1 MRSHL
6 TRLLEQ
12 SLQRLS
18 DAGALR
24 LPEKITISVERT
36 RDSAHG
42 DLASNIALLLAK
54 TAGMKPRDLAQR
66 IANNLPASAHLSKVE
81 IAGPGFINF
90 FLSERSGQAVIEA
103 IHAAGDRYGSSD
115 LGKGKKILVEFVSTN
130 PTGPLHVGHGRGAA
144 YGAAVANLLDASGYD
159 VTREYYVNDAGRQM
173 DILALSVW
181 LRYLELCEVRVSF
194 PENAYQGDYIREI
207 AAGLRARSGAD
218 FMPDTPGLPAVI
230 TGIADPE
237 DRLDAMIEYAKQRLG
252 IVAYQTIHAAAL
264 ADILRDIRT
273 ELESMNI
280 HFDNWY
286 SEQSLFDSGKVDA
299 CIERLRQGG
308 ELYLE
313 NGASW
318 FRSTNYGD
326 EKDRVVVR
334 ENGQKTYFASDIAY
348 HLDKFARGF
357 HRVIDVWGA
366 DHHGYIPRVK
376 GALKALGENPESLEI
391 LLVQFAVL
399 YRGSVKVQMSTRS
412 GNYVTL
418 RDLCAEIGKDAAR
431 FFYVTRR
438 SEQHLDFDLEL
449 AKSQSNDNPV
459 YYIQYAHARICSVLE
474 QLRTRNLE
482 YRPERALT
490 NLALLRAEHELAL
503 LRTLPKYT
511 EVVTA
516 AAESREPHQ
525 LAFYLRDLA
534 TEFHGYYNSHQFLIE
549 DVCLREARLALI
561 IAVRQVI
568 RNGLAIL
575 GVSAPEQM

>member
-6 TRLLEQ
+6 TQLLEQ

-24 LPEKITISVERT
+24 LPEDLAINVERT

-66 IANNLPASAHLSKVE
+66 IADHLPDSAQVRKVE

-90 FLSERSGQAVIEA
+90 FLTERSGQAVIET
-103 IHAAGDRYGSSD
+103 IHAAGERFGCSD
-115 LGKGKKILVEFVSTN
+115 LGKGKKILIEFVSVN

-144 YGAAVANLLDASGYD
+144 YGAAVANLLDACGYT

-181 LRYLELCEVRVSF
+181 LRYLELNGTPVSF
-194 PENAYQGDYIREI
+194 PGNAYQGDYIREI
-207 AAGLRARSGAD
+207 AAGLRARVGAD
-218 FMPDTPGLPAVI
+218 LLPDAPDLPSEVTA
-230 TGIADPE
+230 IADPE
-237 DRLDAMIEYAKQRLG
+237 ERLDALIEFAKQSLG
-252 IVAYQTIHAAAL
+252 ASAYRTIHATAL
-264 ADILRDIRT
+264 AEILRDIRT

-280 HFDNWY
+280 RFDNWY
-286 SEQSLFDSGKVDA
+286 SEQSLFDSGKVDD

-313 NGASW
+313 NGADW
-318 FRSTNYGD
+318 FRATKYGD

-348 HLDKFARGF
+348 HHDKLARGF
-357 HRVIDVWGA
+357 DRAINVWGA

-376 GALKALGENPESLEI
+376 GALQALGEDPERLEI

-399 YRGSVKVQMSTRS
+399 YRGSEKVQMSTRS

-418 RDLCAEIGKDAAR
+418 RDLCAEVGKDAAR

-474 QLRTRNLE
+474 QLRARNLE

-490 NLALLRAEHELAL
+490 NLSLLSAAPELAL
-503 LRTLPKYT
+503 LRTLPKYP
-511 EVVTA
+511 EVVSA
-516 AAESREPHQ
+516 AAASREPHQ

-549 DVCLREARLALI
+549 DVSLREARLALI
-561 IAVRQVI
+561 GAIRQVI